1 MHKRNFMN
9 NNTLSLTA
17 KQLKESI
24 NDEMLQAGY
33 KVLACMVVADTIRPV
48 VEGYQNKVLEEKKYL
63 MDEKHRYRH
72 DDTYISDPKLSYLL
86 SDSDAEEYCKLLEVE
101 KVKAGF
107 KDLPYGHCPL
117 LTAEHETVKAKLA
130 LIDAFMPVTGISK
143 EIYGEKCKRYID
155 LLLKIVVNHKK

>member
-1 MHKRNFMN
+1 MN
-9 NNTLSLTA
+9 NNIPPLTA

-24 NDEMLQAGY
+24 TDEMLQDGY
-33 KVLACMVVADTIRPV
+33 KVLTCMAAADTIRPIV
-48 VEGYQNKVLEEKKYL
+48 KRYQSKVLEEKKYL

-101 KVKAGF
+101 KVKACF

-117 LTAEHETVKAKLA
+117 LTAEHETVKAELA

-143 EIYGEKCKRYID
+143 TEIYGEKCKRYID

>member
-1 MHKRNFMN
+1 MIMN
-9 NNTLSLTA
+9 NNTPPLTA
-17 KQLKESI
+17 KRLKESI
-24 NDEMLQAGY
+24 TNEMLQAGY
-33 KVLACMVVADTIRPV
+33 KVLVCIAAADTIRPIV
-48 VEGYQNKVLEEKKYL
+48 QRYQSKVLEEKKYKIT
-63 MDEKHRYRH
+63 EKHGYH
-72 DDTYISDPKLSYLL
+72 DVDTYLFDPKLSYLL
-86 SDSDAEEYCKLLEVE
+86 SDSDAEEYYELLEVE

-117 LTAEHETVKAKLA
+117 LTAEHETVKAELA